1 MKKAIRAAIAILL
14 ALITAAAMPFTT
26 IAASSTSAYTGQT
39 CSHASRFSGYQIF
52 NGIDVSNHNGDI
64 DWKRVKASGI
74 DYAIIRLGY
83 TGYSRE
89 RFSTRYDTAFE
100 YNISGA
106 RAAGLPVGVYWY
118 SQAVNTSEARQEAQ
132 KLLAKLR
139 SYSIDLPVFYDYE
152 FAGVGDRGR
161 LDYAWSSGAV
171 NKATLTANAEAFCNE
186 IQSAGYDAGIYASK
200 SFLENQ
206 IDGAS
211 LG

>member
-1 MKKAIRAAIAILL
+1 M
-14 ALITAAAMPFTT
+14 
-26 IAASSTSAYTGQT
+26 
-39 CSHASRFSGYQIF
+39 
-52 NGIDVSNHNGDI
+52 
-64 DWKRVKASGI
+64 KASGV

-139 SYSIDLPVFYDYE
+139 SYSIDLPVFMIMNLPEWATAAD
-152 FAGVGDRGR
+152 
-161 LDYAWSSGAV
+161 LITPGAAV
-171 NKATLTANAEAFCNE
+171 R
-186 IQSAGYDAGIYASK
+186 
-200 SFLENQ
+200 
-206 IDGAS
+206 
-211 LG
+211 